1 MKADLELRTRRF
13 ALDAIRFC
21 SGLPRRV
28 EFQVIAKQ
36 LLRSATSVGANYRSA
51 QRARSRVDFIAKLA
65 IVEEEADES
74 VYWMQLLAD
83 LSCGSRSEL
92 ERLLDEAR
100 QLVAI
105 FVASRKTAK
114 RGL

>member
-1 MKADLELRTRRF
+1 
-13 ALDAIRFC
+13 
-21 SGLPRRV
+21 
-28 EFQVIAKQ
+28 
-36 LLRSATSVGANYRSA
+36 
-51 QRARSRVDFIAKLA
+51 
-65 IVEEEADES
+65 VEEEADES
-74 VYWMQLLAD
+74 VYLMQLLAD
-83 LSCGSRSEL
+83 LSCGSMSEL

>member
-1 MKADLELRTRRF
+1 
-13 ALDAIRFC
+13 
-21 SGLPRRV
+21 
-28 EFQVIAKQ
+28 
-36 LLRSATSVGANYRSA
+36 VGANYRSA
-51 QRARSRVDFIAKLA
+51 QRARSRADFVAKLA

-83 LSCGSRSEL
+83 LSCGSMSEL

>member
-1 MKADLELRTRRF
+1 M
-13 ALDAIRFC
+13 
-21 SGLPRRV
+21 
-28 EFQVIAKQ
+28 EFQVICKQ
-36 LLRSATSVGANYRSA
+36 LPRSATSVGANYRAA
-51 QRARSRVDFIAKLA
+51 QRARSRADFIAKLA

-83 LSCGSRSEL
+83 LWCDQKPEL